1 MEELGEGLRTLK
13 EIGTPQEDEQSQL
26 TWTLG
31 LSETEPLA
39 KEHTQAGPSPPNHTY
54 VTDMQLC
61 LHGSP
66 PSTGVG
72 AVPKAVTS
80 LWNPF
85 PLSGLSV
92 RGCS

>member
-1 MEELGEGLRTLK
+1 MEELGEGLRALK
-13 EIGTPQEDEQSQL
+13 EIGTPQEDEQS
-26 TWTLG
+26 
-31 LSETEPLA
+31 EPLA